1 MANLQTA
8 SWNTWLGNSIKF
20 EQNIVW
26 WEMQK
31 DDNHDD
37 EDVWNFN
44 NYTSN
49 DLTTS
54 GINTDICTNNQ

>member
-8 SWNTWLGNSIKF
+8 SWNTWLDNSIQF
-20 EQNIVW
+20 EQNVVW

-37 EDVWNFN
+37 EDAWKV
-44 NYTSN
+44 
-49 DLTTS
+49 
-54 GINTDICTNNQ
+54 Q